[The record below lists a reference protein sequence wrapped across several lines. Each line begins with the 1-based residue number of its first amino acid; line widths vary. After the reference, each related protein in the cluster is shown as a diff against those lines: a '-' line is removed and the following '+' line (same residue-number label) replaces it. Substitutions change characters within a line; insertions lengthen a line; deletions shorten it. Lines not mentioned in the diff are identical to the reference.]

1 MHHKNVGGCLG
12 LSTEEQNGD
21 AASLW
26 RAADHVLEDPVF
38 KRSPQLTKL
47 LRYLVEMTASGQADL
62 LKSFTIAVDGLD
74 KNPDDSPDVY
84 ARVQVARLRN
94 ALEAHYAKTGVP
106 DEGRLQLA
114 PGAYK
119 VFVHHRDEQDSDA
132 DLTLEAKR
140 KSDAKR
146 RHYRIAVCAIILLAI
161 VATAYQLYRRWETQ
175 AVRAR
180 WQTSNLPVLSVKV
193 ASASARFAETPVLEQ
208 DILTKLT
215 PYEGLRLTEGGMT
228 PPDFAMAVNLNRN
241 TDGLEANV
249 KITET
254 ASGRVIW
261 AKSFDVLDRSSQSL
275 SDLSTRIAFQVGN
288 TTGAVHSYNWRK
300 SPPPDN
306 PYACWLR
313 FAGLVEV
320 TKTIRDDPL
329 YECAEAWY
337 RNAGQNPL
345 AAMLRGWTLSDRALV
360 QLSKSRHDALLR
372 DALTVLYEASA
383 TNPDSVGL
391 HLAMMRAQSFAG
403 NPEAIKVAGHNALR
417 LNPDSP
423 HVQALV
429 GMTFA
434 LWNDPEGVVLLKRA
448 IAANPSPPAWYRI
461 GLAVDAMMRDDTV
474 EEETYVASLSTI
486 YENRPLLLLL
496 TSAHSARIG
505 KLAEARE
512 LLRRPPFQ
520 TMMGGMRLDPI
531 ITRLPAAPIVRKKL
545 RELLRPALETEG

>member
-1 MHHKNVGGCLG
+1 M
-12 LSTEEQNGD
+12 STGEQNGD

-26 RAADHVLEDPVF
+26 RAADHVLEAPVF

-74 KNPDDSPDVY
+74 KNPNDSPDVY

-119 VFVHHRDEQDSDA
+119 ILVHYRDERDSDA
-132 DLTLEAKR
+132 DSATIAARLAGG
-140 KSDAKR
+140 AGR
-146 RHYRIAVCAIILLAI
+146 RQYRRIAICAIVLLAI
-161 VATAYQLYRRWETQ
+161 MAAAYYIYQRREMQ
-175 AVRAR
+175 AVSAR
-180 WQTSNLPVLSVKV
+180 WRTSNLPALSVKV
-193 ASASARFAETPVLEQ
+193 ASTSARFVEAPVLEQ

-215 PYEGLRLTEGGMT
+215 PYEGLRLTEGGVT
-228 PPDFAMAVNLNRN
+228 PPDFAMAVNVTRSG
-241 TDGLEANV
+241 DGFEANV

-261 AKSFDVLDRSSQSL
+261 ARSFSAPEHSSRSL
-275 SDLSTRIAFQVGN
+275 SDISTRIAFQVGN

-300 SPPPDN
+300 SPQPDN

-360 QLSKSRHDALLR
+360 QLSKSRHDALLK

-383 TNPDSVGL
+383 TTPDSVGL

-474 EEETYVASLSTI
+474 EEGTYVANLSAI

-496 TSAHSARIG
+496 SSAHSARTG
-505 KLAEARE
+505 NMAEARE

-520 TMMGGMRLDPI
+520 TMIGGMRLDPVI
-531 ITRLPAAPIVRKKL
+531 ARLPAAPIVRKKL